1 VQHHGAAG
9 SNSQG
14 NTAAAAAAAGGA
26 NAAAAAAGG
35 LAQLS
40 QLPPELLN
48 ALGLAG
54 QLGGAAAPA
63 AAAAALPSLF
73 PGSWP
78 LHLAGL
84 LRPPPVQTTNILQLA
99 MMMQSAAQANAL
111 QGGSGDT
118 QQAAM
123 VVAALQGLAANMRM
137 LMPWTNNQAPWQP
150 RPAAV
155 QQQQQQ
161 ELLNGS
167 CLASGQVLPW
177 QLSSSYGAG
186 GQKATLQFGSQPQT
200 STTDISGQGALPG
213 GHSHS
218 TVVAAAAAAAA
229 AAAGAPMAGLTG
241 PAGALLSSMAGL
253 HRLDSSERPDLAM
266 HQQRQQHKQKQKRK
280 PRQFD
285 NRVRYEGRKIRA
297 NNRVRVK
304 GRFVK
309 MGPNGETRCF
319 LSFCCATAALPCC
332 RCLL

>member
-1 VQHHGAAG
+1 
-9 SNSQG
+9 
-14 NTAAAAAAAGGA
+14 
-26 NAAAAAAGG
+26 
-35 LAQLS
+35 
-40 QLPPELLN
+40 
-48 ALGLAG
+48 
-54 QLGGAAAPA
+54 
-63 AAAAALPSLF
+63 
-73 PGSWP
+73 
-78 LHLAGL
+78 
-84 LRPPPVQTTNILQLA
+84 VQTTNILQLA

-137 LMPWTNNQAPWQP
+137 LMPWTNNPAPWQP

-155 QQQQQQ
+155 QQQQQQQ

-177 QLSSSYGAG
+177 QLSSSFGAG

-218 TVVAAAAAAAA
+218 TVVAAATAAAAA

-241 PAGALLSSMAGL
+241 PAGAMLSSMAGL
-253 HRLDSSERPDLAM
+253 HRLDSGERPDLAM
-266 HQQRQQHKQKQKRK
+266 HQQHQQQKQKQKRK

-309 MGPNGETRCF
+309 MGPNGEAH
-319 LSFCCATAALPCC
+319 CCALCCCGPPAELLYCSLYFVALLVADSCISHC
-332 RCLL
+332 SG